1 MNDAIE
7 EVFLVFCVVTWES
20 PHFKGFFFIIN
31 GFAFFSREF
40 FENIIFF
47 KGVFE
52 QISFFSN
59 DFLRKEKFFG
69 HFDIAECIIDL
80 SDADNR
86 FEETSA

>member
-1 MNDAIE
+1 M
-7 EVFLVFCVVTWES
+7 
-20 PHFKGFFFIIN
+20 
-31 GFAFFSREF
+31 
-40 FENIIFF
+40 
-47 KGVFE
+47 
-52 QISFFSN
+52 SFFPN